1 MSKNKMSMCYPYGM
15 GVSCICDNRGRIYK
29 CFPNLENIP
38 TDHNHDPNGEAML
51 SRDDR
56 AESGLL
62 GDDMSVI
69 DTLTGNAGRDR
80 GLDERTEI
88 ILAATFLV
96 LIILAFISFVIYR
109 CEKNYMRRRLQESF
123 HISPSGGTMSTH
135 LGGHIPSI
143 SVSVQTEPMMTT
155 LNGNGHLANLANTAE
170 LLVNGHSQA
179 RPSYSSATL
188 PHNAHLVSSLAHQNS
203 HDLEDHEPS
212 RNHNG
217 NGAGAIWTSMMHTAQ
232 SFRDVRDVIA
242 MSHSR
247 DNTLNREALHHSR
260 DDGILRGSCTAE
272 NLRSPSALG
281 GTMGRVNGHVGQH
294 SSGDLVD
301 DDAHTEYAESDVM
314 LGGNGTSSSNGSAS
328 ANGVN
333 TGHRY

>member
-1 MSKNKMSMCYPYGM
+1 MIRRQCSQWDIRP
-15 GVSCICDNRGRIYK
+15 
-29 CFPNLENIP
+29 
-38 TDHNHDPNGEAML
+38 
-51 SRDDR
+51 
-56 AESGLL
+56 
-62 GDDMSVI
+62 
-69 DTLTGNAGRDR
+69 LT
-80 GLDERTEI
+80 
-88 ILAATFLV
+88 TFLP
-96 LIILAFISFVIYR
+96 FRSSFVIYR

-179 RPSYSSATL
+179 RPNYSSATL

-203 HDLEDHEPS
+203 HDLEDHDPS

-247 DNTLNREALHHSR
+247 DNTLNREALHHSVRLPWGVLMKQCCHFRFKLSQTRAKSCPRFIYLERNFQSR
-260 DDGILRGSCTAE
+260 DWDNTSRCT
-272 NLRSPSALG
+272 G
-281 GTMGRVNGHVGQH
+281 
-294 SSGDLVD
+294 
-301 DDAHTEYAESDVM
+301 
-314 LGGNGTSSSNGSAS
+314 
-328 ANGVN
+328 
-333 TGHRY
+333 